1 MGNKIIYTTFLA
13 HLVDDGC
20 EVVMYPL
27 IPLMAKEF
35 SFSNVQIG
43 ILGGVLIIALGLFQ
57 FLMGYVSDY
66 LKKKKDMVVFG
77 FLLISLSFYLISLAN
92 SFSHILIFTFFAG
105 VGFSFYHPVGVSV
118 ITTHF
123 KIGRG
128 KAIGIHGVG
137 GAVGLLI
144 FPAYSGFLAHL
155 YGWRFVL
162 KVTPIICILVA
173 LLYYLSVTDISFEKS
188 KNKLSLIF
196 SSAAILVMIV
206 LGTASMCN
214 RGFTTFFPVH
224 LDRIGYDS
232 SFYGSLLSVF
242 LGVGIF
248 GQYIGGVLSDKI
260 SYRKIVSSS
269 LILTAIFLIPLLR
282 TENSYLIYIFG
293 ALTGLFMSIVWP
305 AIFAYIAEVTPE
317 DMHSRGL
324 GIFFSVAATMGG
336 SSPILIGYAT
346 KMYTLNQALLILPL
360 TALIGAVLMLGVRR

>member
-1 MGNKIIYTTFLA
+1 MKDMTVYTTFLA

-27 IPLMAKEF
+27 IPLIAKEF
-35 SFSNVQIG
+35 SFSDVQIG
-43 ILGGVLIIALGLFQ
+43 FLGGVLIIALGIFQ
-57 FLMGYVSDY
+57 FLMGYISDY

-77 FLLISLSFYLISLAN
+77 FLLMSLSFYLISLGN
-92 SFSHILIFTFFAG
+92 SFSHIIIFTFLAG
-105 VGFSFYHPVGVSV
+105 MGLSFYHPVGVSV

-123 KIGRG
+123 RVGRG

-137 GAVGLLI
+137 GAIGLLI
-144 FPAYSGFLAHL
+144 FPKYSGFLAKL

-162 KVTPIICILVA
+162 KVTPIMCVLVA
-173 LLYYLSVTDISFEKS
+173 LLYYFSVKDLSFEKS
-188 KNKLSLIF
+188 KNKLSLVF

-206 LGTASMCN
+206 LGTTSMAN

-224 LDRIGYDS
+224 LDRLGYDS
-232 SFYGSLLSVF
+232 DFYGSLLSIF
-242 LGVGIF
+242 LGIGIF

-269 LILTAIFLIPLLR
+269 LILAALFLVPLLK
-282 TENSYLIYIFG
+282 TENSYWLYIFG

-305 AIFAYIAEVTPE
+305 AIFAYIAEITPE

-324 GIFFSVAATMGG
+324 GMFFSVAATMGG
-336 SSPILIGYAT
+336 SSPILIGYAA

-360 TALIGAVLMLGVRR
+360 TTLIGAVLMLGVKR